1 MKNRR
6 DGVIYFLTIIIFIV
20 ILALAACSGPP
31 ATEDQP
37 EEPAPAEA
45 AEDPPEAET
54 PPTVAVQTDP
64 ILSPEEAGIAENQDS
79 IIALVNKNSHLT
91 EDYIPADLEYVDIP
105 FSFSERVE
113 KRMLRHEAAVALAE
127 LVAAAKEA
135 GLNIYGVS
143 GYRSYNTQVSIFNYN
158 VGRFGGEEA
167 ANRISARPGE
177 SEHQTGLVMDVSTAA
192 VNYTLE
198 QSFDQTPEYAFIRDN
213 AHNYGF
219 VVRYP
224 NGKEDITGYMYE
236 PWHLRYFGPE
246 LATVLYEAGQTYEE
260 YLKDLQ

>member
-1 MKNRR
+1 MA
-6 DGVIYFLTIIIFIV
+6 FIV
-20 ILALAACSGPP
+20 ILVLTGCAGPP
-31 ATEDQP
+31 AAENQP
-37 EEPAPAEA
+37 EEPPPAEDPAEA
-45 AEDPPEAET
+45 EPLPAV
-54 PPTVAVQTDP
+54 VAQTDP
-64 ILSPEEAGIAENQDS
+64 ILSPEAAGIAENQDS
-79 IIALVNKNSHLT
+79 IVALVNKNSHLS

-127 LVAAAKEA
+127 LVATAKEA

-158 VGRFGGEEA
+158 VGRFSGEEE

-192 VNYTLE
+192 VNYALE
-198 QSFDQTPEYAFIRDN
+198 QSFDRTPEYAFIRDN

-246 LATVLYEAGQTYEE
+246 LATALYEAGQTYEE
-260 YLKDLQ
+260 YLADLQ